1 MRRCE
6 SVRRIYIRYALT
18 TGKRKARKPVAP
30 DGAKLVVGATGKRK
44 VRKTVAPD
52 RTKLAAGATEKEKVR
67 KPVAPDGAKPV
78 DGATE
83 KGKVRRPVV
92 PMEKTSRHTHGKC
105 TKWESCS
112 FL

>member
-18 TGKRKARKPVAP
+18 TGKRK
-30 DGAKLVVGATGKRK
+30 G
-44 VRKTVAPD
+44 RKTVAPD

-67 KPVAPDGAKPV
+67 KTVAPDGTKLAA
-78 DGATE
+78 GATG

-92 PMEKTSRHTHGKC
+92 PMEKTSRHNYRK
-105 TKWESCS
+105 
-112 FL
+112 

>member
-18 TGKRKARKPVAP
+18 TGKRKARKTVAL
-30 DGAKLVVGATGKRK
+30 DGAK
-44 VRKTVAPD
+44 P
-52 RTKLAAGATEKEKVR
+52 AAGATGIRKVR

-105 TKWESCS
+105 TKLESCS

>member
-18 TGKRKARKPVAP
+18 TGKRKARKTVAP

-44 VRKTVAPD
+44 VRKTVAP
-52 RTKLAAGATEKEKVR
+52 E
-67 KPVAPDGAKPV
+67 GAKLG

-83 KGKVRRPVV
+83 K
-92 PMEKTSRHTHGKC
+92 
-105 TKWESCS
+105 
-112 FL
+112 